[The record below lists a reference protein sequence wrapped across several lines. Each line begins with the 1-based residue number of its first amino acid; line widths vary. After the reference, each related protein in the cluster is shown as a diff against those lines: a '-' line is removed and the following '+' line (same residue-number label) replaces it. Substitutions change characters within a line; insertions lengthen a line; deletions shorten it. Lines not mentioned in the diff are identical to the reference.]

1 MHQLGRSNGVY
12 PQKRPRRG
20 RTLRVLALL
29 ILAVPILAAC
39 HVGLPGT
46 SHSSPTAT
54 ASGTKATGAATS
66 GATGGTATSGTP
78 GSAFNGSTAAI
89 GSPVPRQTPTPSG
102 SQSLT
107 LSGGSVDPSTLD
119 PALVRDA
126 DSSFIDRQIFR
137 GMVGLTPEL
146 NAQPDLADKIDL
158 SPDQKTYTF
167 HLRAGLKFQSGK
179 PIHASDVQYS
189 LERATDASIAQQAGG
204 SIPALTFLSDIVGVN
219 DHAAGRSAHVSGIK
233 TVDGTTLTI
242 TLTHPVANF
251 LVKLAGTPAAVVEKS
266 DVERGADWW
275 KKPDASGPFGI
286 SQWDPGKQLILSGN
300 RNYLPDPPTLKTVT
314 ILFGVNAEDP
324 LTLYE
329 RDEVD
334 AASVPADAVDRI
346 QALHS
351 PYQQQLVVAPLL
363 SESYV
368 LLNPNI
374 APFNDINVRKAL
386 IMAFDRSKI
395 ATVTYDGH
403 VQVAN
408 GIVPAGLQG
417 VDWAAT
423 IPKYDP
429 AAAKALLA
437 QTSLN
442 ANSAPLTFYT
452 SGDYAP
458 IAMKLQYQSN
468 LGLNSDVVQLE
479 FKDYINDITA
489 RKLPALTLDWVAD
502 YPDPED
508 FLRTLFYSTSTENY
522 IGYNNPKVDQLL
534 DQAGSESDLSKRQ
547 ALYEQAQQLIIDD
560 AVVIPVYD
568 DVEFEL
574 IKPYVHGLDVTP
586 IGLLGLETV
595 WITK

>member
-1 MHQLGRSNGVY
+1 MF
-12 PQKRPRRG
+12 
-20 RTLRVLALL
+20 AL
-29 ILAVPILAAC
+29 IVIAVPILAAC
-39 HVGLPGT
+39 NVSLPGT
-46 SHSSPTAT
+46 NHSPSTSTTSSVTTAT
-54 ASGTKATGAATS
+54 AATS
-66 GATGGTATSGTP
+66 AVPEGTAASGTP
-78 GSAFNGSTAAI
+78 GSAFNGSSSVT
-89 GSPVPRQTPTPSG
+89 GSPTPRQTPNPSG
-102 SQSLT
+102 DQTLT
-107 LSGGSVDPSTLD
+107 LSGGSVDPPTLD

-137 GMVGLTPEL
+137 GLVGLTPAL
-146 NAQPDLADKIDL
+146 NAQPDLAEKVDL
-158 SPDQKTYTF
+158 SADKKTYTF
-167 HLRAGLKFQSGK
+167 HLRAGIKFQSGK
-179 PIHASDVQYS
+179 PIRAGDVQYS
-189 LERATDASIAQQAGG
+189 IERATDASIARQAGG
-204 SIPALTFLSDIVGVN
+204 SIPALTFLSDIVGVA
-219 DHAAGRSAHVSGIK
+219 DHAAGRSAKVSGIK
-233 TVDGTTLTI
+233 VIDDSTLTI

-251 LVKLAGTPAAVVEKS
+251 LVKLAGTPAAVVEQS
-266 DVERGADWW
+266 DVARGAGWW
-275 KKPDASGPFGI
+275 KKPDASGPFGVA
-286 SQWDPGKQLILSGN
+286 QWDPGKQLVLSGN
-300 RNYLPDPPTLKTVT
+300 RNYLPSPPTLKTVT
-314 ILFGVNAEDP
+314 ILFGVNAADP

-329 RDEVD
+329 RNEVD

-346 QALHS
+346 QAPNS
-351 PYQQQLVVAPLL
+351 PYQQQLVVEPLL

-403 VQVAN
+403 VRVAN
-408 GIVPAGLQG
+408 GIVPSGLQG
-417 VDWAAT
+417 AAWTAT

-437 QTSLN
+437 QTTLN
-442 ANSAPLTFYT
+442 ANSAPLTLYT

-479 FKDYINDITA
+479 FQDYINDITA

-534 DQAGSESDLSKRQ
+534 DQAGAESDPSKRQ

-568 DVEFEL
+568 DVQFEL
-574 IKPYVHGLDVTP
+574 IKPHVHGLDVTP

-595 WITK
+595 WLTK